1 MQELL
6 LFFMTFLFVF
16 LIYQIFVIRRAK
28 SRKRKVKK
36 EPIEVLYLEKK
47 YHFNKKDINY
57 KKLYTVVSIVSSLD
71 IALIVLIINIVPS
84 YVFGIIIGFISLFL
98 IIFIS
103 YHMVYLIYKKKG
115 MIRNE

>member
-28 SRKRKVKK
+28 SKKRKVKK

-47 YHFNKKDINY
+47 YHFNKKNINY

-84 YVFGIIIGFISLFL
+84 YIFGIIIGFISLFL
-98 IIFIS
+98 IIFTS
-103 YHMVYLIYKKKG
+103 YHIVYLFYKKKG

>member
-28 SRKRKVKK
+28 SKKRKVKK

-57 KKLYTVVSIVSSLD
+57 TAIMSVASSAASIGVM
-71 IALIVLIINIVPS
+71 IVTALR
-84 YVFGIIIGFISLFL
+84 YFIQ
-98 IIFIS
+98 
-103 YHMVYLIYKKKG
+103 
-115 MIRNE
+115 